1 MLNEIILQGRLTDN
15 PELKTTTTGKSV
27 ASFSLA
33 VERDFSTDG
42 EKTADFINIVAWNK
56 TAEFITKYFTK
67 GKQMI
72 VKGSL
77 QVRKYQ
83 NQDGE
88 NRYITEVLAEKAYF
102 CGDREKAESNAGSY
116 TDNVQVG
123 TGVVNNAAGF
133 EQEAWE
139 DDELIPF

>member
-15 PELKTTTTGKSV
+15 VELKTTNSGKSV

-56 TAEFITKYFTK
+56 TAEFISKYFTK

-72 VKGSL
+72 VRGSL

-88 NRYITEVLAEKAYF
+88 NRYVTEVLAEKAYF
-102 CGDREKAESNAGSY
+102 CGDRAQADGNTQHA
-116 TDNVQVG
+116 QAG
-123 TGVVNNAAGF
+123 TGFANNAAGSF
-133 EQEAWE
+133 EEIVT
-139 DDELIPF
+139 DEKLPF